1 MILSNFNWLSCT
13 LTGAIWQGDKG
24 SGKVSVCGSVGMFE
38 DSWIDKENNAKLFDF
53 LMLWLLGR
61 IPIKVSLGFSNYVI
75 L

>member
-1 MILSNFNWLSCT
+1 M
-13 LTGAIWQGDKG
+13 QY
-24 SGKVSVCGSVGMFE
+24 GKETKDLVKFLFVEVLFE

-61 IPIKVSLGFSNYVI
+61 IPIKVPLGFSNYVI